1 MAEPISEPAPVHCY
15 TNPSFCRQSEY
26 IPDVGQNHSDLPPPP
41 QFQSADELPPPPPPL
56 QMHLQC
62 GQSNPAFQANVE
74 TQIEPRESR
83 EKHRYCYLEENRGPT
98 HKRYASLPIEDR
110 SVVGYGQSSRYEYIQ
125 DEQKGQLQ
133 RRASTRYEFIPHQQV
148 QQQRSAP
155 PLNQDDGRGL
165 QQIQSNRNN
174 GGRYAVVPGEL
185 DYLDDDSTWSDR
197 RLSPLR
203 RHMNTSHGRYT
214 RVPLQD
220 EDPPTLPERNVQQEY
235 STSPRNNLATQKLH
249 EILTT
254 PRKPRSRSEERTL
267 SPKRQQSVNQTGT
280 PQRRALTPAGSPNG
294 RTFSPTRT
302 TPQGTPHN
310 RAFPT
315 NGPQTST
322 PNKEPSA
329 RRCLP
334 LVENSLRQQ
343 DICPASNCG
352 RLRYVGTAPVDLA
365 SMAHGEP
372 PPRYGYL
379 ENGPESMP
387 MVSGSPR
394 YQVLP
399 TDQKRNGYQSVES
412 AFIARTAVVPPLS
425 PPHSD
430 VNTTL
435 ASALE
440 KNDRR
445 NAPLLLILV
454 GVLTCGLALYL
465 SWTQGRRYY
474 FDSAAGC
481 GACCALAG
489 ACRSLRRT
497 WTGLGLAGLSALSC
511 AGLLLLAAK
520 SPRAGTPLH
529 DVTAGALCGVSLLGA
544 SLALLAVLTPK
555 CSFGRHRRVKHL
567 HYTAWFDHG
576 VPIYTHSVVTYLK
589 KLLATQVGN
598 GPVVVHCGAG
608 VWRTG
613 TIILCDICLGRA
625 IVGGVVDVF
634 SETQSIRSQGIN
646 MVDNKQQ
653 YFSTTYHLD
662 DKTVF

>member
-1 MAEPISEPAPVHCY
+1 MAQTSEPAPVHCY

-26 IPDVGQNHSDLPPPP
+26 IPDDRENLPPPP
-41 QFQSADELPPPPPPL
+41 QFQSSEELPPPPPPL

-62 GQSNPAFQANVE
+62 GQSNPAFQANAE
-74 TQIEPRESR
+74 TRIERQIETREGR
-83 EKHRYCYLEENRGPT
+83 EHSRYCYLDENRDPV

-110 SVVGYGQSSRYEYIQ
+110 GVVAYGRSSRYEYIR
-125 DEQKGQLQ
+125 DEQRGHVQ
-133 RRASTRYEFIPHQQV
+133 RRPSIRYEFIPRQQV
-148 QQQRSAP
+148 QRQRSAP
-155 PLNQDDGRGL
+155 PLNQDDGRRGL
-165 QQIQSNRNN
+165 QRMQTNRNN
-174 GGRYAVVPGEL
+174 GGRYAIVPGEL
-185 DYLDDDSTWSDR
+185 DYPDDDDDDDHRNNGGNDDNNDNDDNDDDDDDDDDDEVTRSAWNGR
-197 RLSPLR
+197 RASPVR
-203 RHMNTSHGRYT
+203 RGSVNTPQGRYT

-220 EDPPTLPERNVQQEY
+220 EDPPALPERNLQQEY
-235 STSPRNNLATQKLH
+235 STSPRNNLATKKLH

-280 PQRRALTPAGSPNG
+280 PQRRTLTPAGSPSG
-294 RTFSPTRT
+294 HTFSPTTRT
-302 TPQGTPHN
+302 TPQGTPQN
-310 RAFPT
+310 RAFPA

-334 LVENSLRQQ
+334 LVENSSRQR
-343 DICPASNCG
+343 DVCPASNCG

-365 SMAHGEP
+365 SMVHGEP

-399 TDQKRNGYQSVES
+399 ADQKRSGYQSVES

-445 NAPLLLILV
+445 NAPLLLVLV
-454 GVLTCGLALYL
+454 GVLTCGLAIYL

-511 AGLLLLAAK
+511 GGLLLLAAK
-520 SPRAGTPLH
+520 SPRPGTPLH

-544 SLALLAVLTPK
+544 CLALLAVLTPK
-555 CSFGRHRRVKHL
+555 CNLGRHRRV
-567 HYTAWFDHG
+567 
-576 VPIYTHSVVTYLK
+576 HSWIPRLS
-589 KLLATQVGN
+589 
-598 GPVVVHCGAG
+598 P
-608 VWRTG
+608 
-613 TIILCDICLGRA
+613 
-625 IVGGVVDVF
+625 
-634 SETQSIRSQGIN
+634 
-646 MVDNKQQ
+646 
-653 YFSTTYHLD
+653 
-662 DKTVF
+662 

>member
-1 MAEPISEPAPVHCY
+1 MAQTSEPCVPVHCY

-26 IPDVGQNHSDLPPPP
+26 IPDDRENLPPPP
-41 QFQSADELPPPPPPL
+41 QFQCNAIDELPPPPPPL

-62 GQSNPAFQANVE
+62 GQSNPAFQGNNETRLDGQTIDRQVE
-74 TQIEPRESR
+74 RQMETLDNREHNR
-83 EKHRYCYLEENRGPT
+83 RYCYLEDNNIGPPT
-98 HKRYASLPIEDR
+98 HKRYASLPIDDR
-110 SVVGYGQSSRYEYIQ
+110 GSINYGQSTRYEYIQ
-125 DEQKGQLQ
+125 DEQRGQLQ
-133 RRASTRYEFIPHQQV
+133 RRPSIRYEFIPRQQV
-148 QQQRSAP
+148 QRQRSALP
-155 PLNQDDGRGL
+155 VNQDDKRQRGRL
-165 QQIQSNRNN
+165 QQTHTNRNN
-174 GGRYAVVPGEL
+174 GERRYAIVPGEL
-185 DYLDDDSTWSDR
+185 DYPDEIDDNVNIDNNDDDNDNDEEDITRNTWNGNR
-197 RLSPLR
+197 RISR
-203 RHMNTSHGRYT
+203 RGSVNTVQGRYA

-220 EDPPTLPERNVQQEY
+220 DEPPPALPERNLQQEY
-235 STSPRNNLATQKLH
+235 STSPRNNLATRKLH

-267 SPKRQQSVNQTGT
+267 SPKRQQTVNQTGT
-280 PQRRALTPAGSPNG
+280 PQRRALTPAGSPSSHN
-294 RTFSPTRT
+294 FSPTRT
-302 TPQGTPHN
+302 TPQGTPQN
-310 RAFPT
+310 RTFPA

-334 LVENSLRQQ
+334 LIENTSRQQQ

-352 RLRYVGTAPVDLA
+352 RLRYIGTAPVDLA
-365 SMAHGEP
+365 SMVHGEP

-445 NAPLLLILV
+445 NAPLLLVLV
-454 GVLTCGLALYL
+454 GVLTCGLAFYL
-465 SWTQGRRYY
+465 SWTQGRKYY

-481 GACCALAG
+481 GVCCALAG

-520 SPRAGTPLH
+520 SPRPGTPLH
-529 DVTAGALCGVSLLGA
+529 DITAGALCGVSLLGA
-544 SLALLAVLTPK
+544 CLALLAVLTPK
-555 CSFGRHRRVKHL
+555 CNLGRHRRV
-567 HYTAWFDHG
+567 
-576 VPIYTHSVVTYLK
+576 HSWIPRLS
-589 KLLATQVGN
+589 
-598 GPVVVHCGAG
+598 P
-608 VWRTG
+608 
-613 TIILCDICLGRA
+613 
-625 IVGGVVDVF
+625 
-634 SETQSIRSQGIN
+634 
-646 MVDNKQQ
+646 
-653 YFSTTYHLD
+653 
-662 DKTVF
+662 